1 MGWRVIENPSE
12 HQHSHRLADVARDFD
27 PTMPPQDILD
37 RYGARLL
44 DPHHAEVMAGHP
56 TVRNTAYVADRL
68 LLPHDHEPAA
78 RELVTSAARQI
89 GLETFVDEWA
99 TESPHRGCAVVR
111 FAPGDEPVPP
121 PDAWRVLQRARALAT
136 HAGASELLR
145 GVGLEHLL
153 FASPGVI
160 GSPYHQGSRTR
171 RGSRRVVAA
180 SPAPAGPRGERATP
194 GGAAAVPVADTAP
207 GAGSPGPGVARQA
220 AVPSAPGSDEEVA
233 TADPVA
239 GARQDGESPMGLVAE
254 DAPVGS
260 FVQQGDRQPVAWIGP
275 RPMRGM
281 PAVRRPVV
289 TILDNGCGLHP
300 WLDGVVRQDLS
311 IDALPIGYSAPDSDP
326 EKWFDQV
333 GPLDGSADALAG
345 HGTFMAGLVHLACPD
360 ADIVAVRVVETDGVV
375 LESVLVDT
383 LAQITEL
390 ARRHLDGEVGGH
402 PVDVVV
408 LSMGY
413 YHEQPLDDWDQTVLA
428 QTLEKLGEVGVIVVA
443 AAGNDATSRPMYPA
457 AFAPSADGR
466 TGSWAR
472 PDRVPLVS
480 VGASNPGGGSAA
492 MFSNSAPWV
501 RAWEP
506 GASLVSTMPITFHGG
521 LPPSARTLDPNR
533 HIRESI
539 DPDDYSP
546 GFAVWSGTSF
556 AAPVLGGKFAAALLD
571 ASAVGGPSQDQE
583 TRATS
588 VDRAWDAVTRLTSIS
603 RE

>member
-1 MGWRVIENPSE
+1 MIV
-12 HQHSHRLADVARDFD
+12 RLDVGDVPVAR
-27 PTMPPQDILD
+27 
-37 RYGARLL
+37 
-44 DPHHAEVMAGHP
+44 
-56 TVRNTAYVADRL
+56 
-68 LLPHDHEPAA
+68 
-78 RELVTSAARQI
+78 
-89 GLETFVDEWA
+89 
-99 TESPHRGCAVVR
+99 
-111 FAPGDEPVPP
+111 

-136 HAGASELLR
+136 RMGAAQELR
-145 GVGLEHLL
+145 GVGLDHLL

-160 GSPYHQGSRTR
+160 GSPYHQASRPR
-171 RGSRRVVAA
+171 RGSRQVVDPTRRITHPGQ
-180 SPAPAGPRGERATP
+180 PARPP
-194 GGAAAVPVADTAP
+194 
-207 GAGSPGPGVARQA
+207 GSPGQLPAQPPVQSAGPPAQPTESAAQPPEPG
-220 AVPSAPGSDEEVA
+220 AP
-233 TADPVA
+233 TA
-239 GARQDGESPMGLVAE
+239 GAPDQDEVVVAQRGDAADVLVDASAEGDLAEPLDVRVAE
-254 DAPVGS
+254 DLPIGGY
-260 FVQQGDRQPVAWIGP
+260 VQQGGRQPVAWVGP
-275 RPMRGM
+275 RPRRSKVTG
-281 PAVRRPVV
+281 RRPVV
-289 TILDNGCGLHP
+289 AIVDNGCGEHAWLSDVVRRGLS
-300 WLDGVVRQDLS
+300 LDGKT
-311 IDALPIGYSAPDSDP
+311 IGYSAPDSDP